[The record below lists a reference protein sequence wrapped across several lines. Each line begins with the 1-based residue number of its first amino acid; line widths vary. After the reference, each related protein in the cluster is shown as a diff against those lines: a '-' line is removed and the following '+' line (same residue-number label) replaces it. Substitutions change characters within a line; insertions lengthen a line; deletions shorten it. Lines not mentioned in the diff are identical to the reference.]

1 MSGNP
6 ELLDQPELRKQF
18 RFTENRF
25 GKNFLVEEIETPR
38 PKPDEVDQ
46 ENRKDNCRKRE
57 NSEKPFQDAFKHRQ
71 RSAGKSCVGQP
82 KLCLSS
88 YT

>member
-1 MSGNP
+1 MSGNA

-46 ENRKDNCRKRE
+46 ENRKDNCRNRDD
-57 NSEKPFQDAFKHRQ
+57 SEKPFQDGFKHRQ
-71 RSAGKSCVGQP
+71 RSAGKLCVGQ
-82 KLCLSS
+82 
-88 YT
+88 